1 MKNNIKEFRNA
12 RGMSQRDLA
21 KAVGTSQQQ
30 IQRIEN
36 SKQAIKIHMAAKI
49 CKALGC
55 ELSDAFPASKGHE
68 KKLKKLLPIN
78 EFPNPDKILAA
89 ERETGI
95 DADPL
100 NWTLM
105 LLLRGGSKH
114 YFPVSAGTIRRLR
127 KVINRRPLE
136 FFCFDSENLE
146 VAVNLKH
153 VIHFHTLWD
162 PDKADIEPKQVRH
175 PINHLCVTLA
185 NAQQPLIFKIE
196 PDDTYDN
203 DFDSIEGQ
211 FSDLMNRLD
220 VDPNCSEFLEFED
233 DDGENAFFRVDDVA
247 MITLLQDLNFAEI

>member
-1 MKNNIKEFRNA
+1 MKNKIKEFRNA

-36 SKQAIKIHMAAKI
+36 ARQAVKMHMAARI
-49 CKALGC
+49 CDALNC
-55 ELSDAFPASKGHE
+55 ELGDAFPATKGHE
-68 KKLKKLLPIN
+68 KKLKKLQPRKD
-78 EFPNPDKILAA
+78 FSDPDKILEA
-89 ERETGI
+89 EQETGI

-100 NWTLM
+100 RWTLV

-114 YFPVSAGTIRRLR
+114 YFPVSAGTIQRLR
-127 KVINRRPLE
+127 KVIDRRPLE

-146 VAVNLKH
+146 VAINLKH

-162 PDKADIEPKQVRH
+162 PDITDIEPKQGKH

-185 NAQQPLIFKIE
+185 NAPQPLAFKIE
-196 PDDTYDN
+196 PDNTYDN

-211 FSDLMNRLD
+211 FSDLINRLD
-220 VDPNCSEFLEFED
+220 VDPNCSEFIEFED
-233 DDGENAFFRVDDVA
+233 DDGEDAFFRVDDVA
-247 MITLLQDLNFAEI
+247 MITILQDLEYEDY